1 MRTDSQIRD
10 AWKQQLFET
19 TPADRA
25 TAEAAVCAF
34 YAAAGL
40 SAPRIAWFP
49 SPIEA
54 AWAVAAL
61 TETSSW
67 LGKHVLASAQG
78 KEKAKAEQAREK
90 LSAAFG
96 MDWKSVVAAAGTPLG
111 SSFMCIGPKN
121 IHQQI
126 VSARM
131 NLGGGDVTALFK
143 VFDDTDELFKA
154 EKHLLSS
161 EWGVLCAQPAHY
173 MLRSVLSANFYKD
186 YSFSTMAADE
196 AKTEGKEA
204 PTILKS
210 AWAVARAAG
219 LWWPFAGLA
228 VMSDRPAEIYRNDN
242 NLLHR
247 GDGPAAVFRDGNVLY
262 AWKGQSMKE
271 QWILQPEKIP
281 PGQLK
286 QLDGDFRKFVAA
298 KTGGRPAA
306 KPKTSAVLAAELSG
320 DVAQRVAELKK
331 HAGGKLPLYDLYVAG
346 EHKKVWEELVALGAG
361 ARADPHAADALAV
374 AYETMRR
381 VDANIR
387 TVTLRLQGMNYKFR
401 HPKDAHVPPG
411 KKTQKQIQKFEK
423 SMGDIPLSLRAFY
436 EAVGSVDWMGRHPAT
451 SPDKSPVASDPLVVF
466 PAEPALGKAEDGEQ
480 GAIPI
485 APDDLHK
492 DDVSGGDPYE
502 MMFPDPRADGEV
514 LNERHGLFFVDYLRL
529 CLIDFGGFPGYAGTD
544 SVPQEIAALREG
556 LEPF

>member
-1 MRTDSQIRD
+1 MSNDSQIRS

-25 TAEAAVCAF
+25 TAENAVREF

-40 SAPRIAWFP
+40 PAPRVVWFD
-49 SPIEA
+49 SPIDA

-61 TETSSW
+61 AETTSW
-67 LGKHVLASAQG
+67 LGKHVLASAQTA
-78 KEKAKAEQAREK
+78 EKAKAEQARAK
-90 LSAAFG
+90 LSAALG
-96 MDWKSVVAAAGTPLG
+96 MDWKSVVAAAGVPLG
-111 SSFMCIGPKN
+111 SSFMCMGAVN

-131 NLGGGDVTALFK
+131 ELGDGDVSALFK
-143 VFDDTDELFKA
+143 VFDDKDELFKA

-173 MLRSVLSANFYKD
+173 MLRPVLSANFYKD
-186 YSFSTMAADE
+186 YSFSTMAEDE
-196 AKTEGKEA
+196 SSAKGPA
-204 PTILKS
+204 PAILQA
-210 AWAVARAAG
+210 AWNVARSAG
-219 LWWPFAGLA
+219 VWWPFAGLA
-228 VMSDRPAEIYRNDN
+228 VLSDRPAEVHLNDN
-242 NLLHR
+242 SLLHR

-271 QWILQPEKIP
+271 QWILQPDKIP

-286 QLDGDFRKFVAA
+286 QLDGDFRKFVTA
-298 KTGGRPAA
+298 KTGGKPAA
-306 KPKTSAVLAAELSG
+306 KPKISAILSADLSG
-320 DVAQRVAELKK
+320 DGTQRLDALKK
-331 HAGGKLPLYDLYVAG
+331 HAGGKLPLYDRYIAG
-346 EHKKVWEELVALGAG
+346 EHKKVWTELIALGA
-361 ARADPHAADALAV
+361 AVREDPHAADALAV

-387 TVTLRLQGMNYKFR
+387 TVTQRLQGMKYKFR
-401 HPKDAHVPPG
+401 TPKEAHVPPD
-411 KKTQKQIQKFEK
+411 KKTQKHILKFEK

-436 EAVGSVDWMGRHPAT
+436 EVVGAVDWMGRHPAI
-451 SPDKSPVASDPLVVF
+451 SPDKSSVASDPLVVF
-466 PAEPALGKAEDGEQ
+466 PAEPALGEAEDGDY

-502 MMFPDPRADGEV
+502 LMFPDPRADGEV
-514 LNERHGLFFVDYLRL
+514 LNERHSLFFVDYLRL
-529 CLIDFGGFPGYAGTD
+529 CLLEFGGFPGYEGAD
-544 SVPQEIAALREG
+544 SVLKEIATLREG